1 MKNIRILHTYA
12 VLFLCTF
19 FFFNTLSAQTDQDAI
34 MMAKNNFCTGLT
46 YDHSSWKD
54 YWEGTFKRNNANLG
68 TVSTNSFS
76 VMGNYG
82 IKGNLNLLVG
92 LPYVETKASAGTLHG
107 MKGLQDLSLW
117 LKWMPIEKKLGKG
130 VIALYTIGGASIP
143 ASNYTTDFLP
153 MSIGSGS
160 KTVSGRILV
169 DYQLGHFFVT
179 GGYTYT
185 LRSDIN
191 ISRTAYYTT
200 ELILSNKVN
209 MPDMDALTLR
219 TGYRSGRLIAEAVI
233 SDMKTLGGFDIRKN
247 DMPFP
252 SNTMNATSIA
262 ANFKYT
268 FQKIDGLAII
278 GGANTVIAGR
288 NVGQATGFD
297 IGAFYVFDFS
307 PKSKKK

>member
-1 MKNIRILHTYA
+1 MLHTYA
-12 VLFLCTF
+12 VFFLCTF
-19 FFFNTLSAQTDQDAI
+19 SFSNTLSAQTDQDAI

-46 YDHSSWKD
+46 YDHNSWKD

-82 IKGNLNLLVG
+82 ISENLNLLVG
-92 LPYVETKASAGTLHG
+92 LPYMETKASAGTLHG
-107 MKGLQDLSLW
+107 MTGLQDLSLW

-130 VIALYTIGGASIP
+130 VIALYTIGGVSIP
-143 ASNYTTDFLP
+143 ASNYTADFLP
-153 MSIGSGS
+153 MSIGLGS
-160 KTVSGRILV
+160 KTASGRVLV

-185 LRSDIN
+185 WRSDIT

-200 ELILSNKVN
+200 ELILSNKVD

-219 TGYRSGRLIAEAVI
+219 SGYRSGRLIAEAVI
-233 SDMKTLGGFDIRKN
+233 INMKTLGGFDIRKN

-252 SNTMNATSIA
+252 SNTMNATTIA
-262 ANFKYT
+262 ANFKYNIA
-268 FQKIDGLAII
+268 KVDGLSII

-288 NVGQATGFD
+288 NIGQSAGFD
-297 IGAFYVFDFS
+297 TGVFYILDFS

>member
-1 MKNIRILHTYA
+1 MLHSYA
-12 VLFLCTF
+12 VFFLCTF
-19 FFFNTLSAQTDQDAI
+19 SFSNTLSAQTDQDAI
-34 MMAKNNFCTGLT
+34 MMAKNNFCTGVT
-46 YDHSSWKD
+46 YDYSSWKD

-82 IKGNLNLLVG
+82 IRGNLNLLVG
-92 LPYVETKASAGTLHG
+92 LPYVETNASAGTLHG

-130 VIALYTIGGASIP
+130 VIALYAIGGASIP

-160 KTVSGRILV
+160 KMVSGRILI

-252 SNTMNATSIA
+252 GNTMNATTLA

-268 FQKIDGLAII
+268 FKKIEGLAII